1 MADNWQDQYH
11 HYTENQISYD
21 EEENMYLVDDNGDGH
36 TDYEFWNPDFS
47 FFEFRSNLVIRW
59 EYIPGSSAYLVW
71 SQGRTGSSP
80 DGRFSFSE
88 NINGLLDVTPT
99 NVFLLKISYRFSF

>member
-1 MADNWQDQYH
+1 
-11 HYTENQISYD
+11 
-21 EEENMYLVDDNGDGH
+21 MYLVDDNSDGH

-47 FFEFRSNLVIRW
+47 IFEFRTNLGIRW
-59 EYIPGSSAYLVW
+59 EYIPGSSAYQVW
-71 SQGRTGSSP
+71 THRTTGRSP